1 MQSSAGIIVQLVVRE
16 AGQVQSRTPG
26 TCECVCGERYAYNM
40 CEVQRWGW
48 RIGGTTSQGMS
59 LSWRALT
66 ELLSRVWQFLHSLG
80 SCREVQVPPT
90 TLASAL
96 QPLPAAQPGTHVPLK
111 VRDQVSSLCCGFGAR
126 SISRTLR
133 VWCRGAKF
141 PTDNNRMKS
150 LPLLTREISHSLTEI
165 MSF

>member
-1 MQSSAGIIVQLVVRE
+1 MLIMCVRCKGGAGGLGGRHPR
-16 AGQVQSRTPG
+16 ACLLSR
-26 TCECVCGERYAYNM
+26 
-40 CEVQRWGW
+40 
-48 RIGGTTSQGMS
+48 
-59 LSWRALT
+59 RALT
-66 ELLSRVWQFLHSLG
+66 ELLSRVWRFLHSLG

-96 QPLPAAQPGTHVPLK
+96 QPLPAAQPGTHAALK

-141 PTDNNRMKS
+141 PTDNNCVKS

-165 MSF
+165 MCF